1 MRGVVVGVLLAWA
14 LSGHLAAEEKAAPSH
29 LTVRSLSVVDAQGRT
44 RGYLGIPERP
54 GAGIELTLTDEKDM
68 TRVSLAQEGGSTSI
82 RLIDGT
88 GRPSLVL
95 TANWDG
101 ESSLGL
107 VKLST
112 VEDSV
117 VKTLALGPTG
127 VVRLD
132 DSKTV
137 HRWPEK

>member
-1 MRGVVVGVLLAWA
+1 MRGVVGRGSAGVA
-14 LSGHLAAEEKAAPSH
+14 LSGHLPPRRRPPLPTSRCA
-29 LTVRSLSVVDAQGRT
+29 LSVVDAQGRT

-101 ESSLGL
+101 RARWGL

-112 VEDSV
+112 VE
-117 VKTLALGPTG
+117 LGGEDAGARTYRRGP
-127 VVRLD
+127 LD
-132 DSKTV
+132 DNKTM